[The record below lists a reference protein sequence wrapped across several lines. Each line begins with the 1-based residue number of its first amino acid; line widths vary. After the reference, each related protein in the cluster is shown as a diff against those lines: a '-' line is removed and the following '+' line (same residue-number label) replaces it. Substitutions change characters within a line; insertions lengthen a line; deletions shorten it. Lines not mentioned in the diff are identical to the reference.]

1 MARHVAHEDIT
12 LIANRKNVKNR
23 RKMLGYFCKFSTID
37 FGSFLKLLENVYM
50 LRSSDNNF
58 YFHEEQKY

>member
-23 RKMLGYFCKFSTID
+23 KKMLGYFCKFSYVSVETIV
-37 FGSFLKLLENVYM
+37 FFSSEKSMICRLKV
-50 LRSSDNNF
+50 
-58 YFHEEQKY
+58 KYSCNQII